1 MSNACDD
8 HSHVTSER
16 SRHPRLSV
24 SQVTT
29 LRSTFADDL
38 RTYAEAGIEGIG
50 IWESKL
56 AAGSD
61 AELLA
66 ALDRS
71 GLGRAVAVPA
81 VPSILPLPLLPRPA
95 DPADRVAVY
104 RASIARLAPFR
115 PAALLCLT
123 GPAGDLDPAEARR
136 IVVAALRE
144 LAQLAGRSGLRLALE
159 PFQLEGIESWS
170 IVNTIAD
177 AVELIEEVGE
187 PGIGLQFDVW
197 HLWNSPTAAD
207 DVIREIDRI
216 AGVHICDVR
225 GETRGW
231 ADRVLPGEG
240 IADVGALIGA
250 LDAAGWDGLYDLEIF
265 SDDGTFGTAYPDS
278 LWNAPATDFA
288 RQGRTALLAAWQG
301 RQMLVP
307 ALTDPLGK
315 EAL

>member
-81 VPSILPLPLLPRPA
+81 VPSILPLPLLPGPA
-95 DPADRVAVY
+95 DPADRVAAY

-197 HLWNSPTAAD
+197 HLWNTPGLFD
-207 DVIREIDRI
+207 EIERESHRFL
-216 AGVHICDVR
+216 GVHISDWR
-225 GETRGW
+225 SPTRSF
-231 ADRVLPGEG
+231 ADRVLPGDGVAGVAE
-240 IADVGALIGA
+240 ILHA
-250 LDAAGWDGLYDLEIF
+250 LDRAGWDGYYDLELF
-265 SDDGTFGTAYPDS
+265 SDDGAFGNAYPDS
-278 LWNAPATDFA
+278 LWAVPPA
-288 RQGRTALLAAWQG
+288 ALLSRARAAFDDVWK
-301 RQMLVP
+301 
-307 ALTDPLGK
+307 A
-315 EAL
+315 AAAA